1 MTAAPDLTQTRE
13 DTSDEARAMLD
24 LLQEETFGYFLHE
37 ANPDNGL
44 VLDKTAEDAPAS
56 IAAVGLGL
64 TAYLV
69 GVERGF
75 MTREEALRRTLTT
88 LRFLWNS
95 PQGPDPNATGY
106 KGFFYHFLG
115 MASGRRAGQCELST
129 IDTTLC
135 LAGVL
140 AAAQYFERDSAA
152 EAEIRDLADRIY
164 RRVDWRWA
172 QNGGVTVTHGWTP
185 ENGFLPYRWE
195 GYSEGLLLYVLGL
208 GSPTHPLDES
218 SYQAFVSTYS
228 WKKAYGYEFIYAG
241 PLFIHQF
248 AHLWLDLR
256 GLQDAY
262 AREKGIDYFE
272 NSRRATYVQQQ
283 YAQHN
288 PQGFTGHGE
297 YFWGITASDGPGP
310 ATIKVDGVERTFYG
324 YIARGVPYGP
334 DDGTIAP
341 WVTVASLPFAPEIVV
356 PTIQHFDELDLK
368 ADNPYGYKATFNRT
382 FPDASRHKLG
392 WMSPYHYGINQG
404 PIVLAIENH
413 RSSFVWDL
421 MCGCPCLAK
430 GLRRAGF
437 DGGWL
442 SDAP

>member
-13 DTSDEARAMLD
+13 DTSDEARAMLEV
-24 LLQEETFGYFLHE
+24 LQEETFGYFLHE

-172 QNGGVTVTHGWTP
+172 QNGEATVTHGWTP
-185 ENGFLPYRWE
+185 ESGFLPYRWE
-195 GYSEGLLLYVLGL
+195 GYSEGLLLYILGL
-208 GSPTHPLDES
+208 GSPTFPLDET
-218 SYQAFVSTYS
+218 SYQAFLSTYA
-228 WKKAYGYEFIYAG
+228 WKEAYGYEYVYAG

-248 AHLWLDLR
+248 ASLWIDLR
-256 GLQDAY
+256 HIQDEFM
-262 AREKGIDYFE
+262 RERGIDYFE

-283 YAQHN
+283 YAKEN
-288 PQGFTGHGE
+288 PGGFAGHGE
-297 YFWGITASDGPGP
+297 NFWGLTASDGPGP
-310 ATIKVDGVERTFYG
+310 ATLKVDGIERTFYG
-324 YIARGVPYGP
+324 YIARGAPYGP
-334 DDGTIAP
+334 DDGTVAP
-341 WVTVASLPFAPEIVV
+341 WVTVTSLPFAPEIVI
-356 PTIQHFDELDLK
+356 PSIHHYNDLDLRV
-368 ADNPYGYKATFNRT
+368 ANPYGYKATFNPT
-382 FPDASRHKLG
+382 FPDCSRHKLG

-404 PIVLAIENH
+404 PIVLAIENY
-413 RSSFVWDL
+413 RSDFVWQL
-421 MCGCPCLAK
+421 MRECPCVVR
-430 GLRRAGF
+430 GLRRADF
-437 DGGWL
+437 RGGWL
-442 SDAP
+442 A